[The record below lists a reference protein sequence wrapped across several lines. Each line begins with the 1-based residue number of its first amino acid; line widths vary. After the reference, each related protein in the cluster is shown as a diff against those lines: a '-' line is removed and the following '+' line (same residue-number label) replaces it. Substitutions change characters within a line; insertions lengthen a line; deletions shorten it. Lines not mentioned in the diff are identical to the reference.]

1 MKQLPIS
8 SLLKNEETVYS
19 TLNDYKQWPK
29 YIMHFV
35 LIALLGMAAFGLVM
49 GTYVPHWW
57 HSLTLAWKTIVLIWG
72 PLAICTPSLFVFGA
86 IRGSRITL
94 SQLLFLLSG
103 ALATTGLV
111 LLALTPLTWFF
122 TWTTETSTFLR
133 IMNAMFIG
141 IALAF
146 GMFFFSKGL
155 LYIHKQLRNEN
166 ASSSI
171 SIDVVVLWFIL
182 LIIVVAQM
190 SIKLGPWY
198 EMRTIPIEFTDGNNV
213 FPDNPKGSFVKGPE
227 VETTDKG
234 ITQIKWDTS
243 QECFDNYIEMVDAK
257 YAENSTKRW
266 VSNYHAECESNGSDL
281 HCIAKLPE
289 QWKTEGDWKVQAH
302 SNCNVDPIDSDNIIV
317 SDVMTITY

>member
-8 SLLKNEETVYS
+8 SLLKNKEAIYN
-19 TLNDYKQWPK
+19 TLTDPKQWPK
-29 YIMHFV
+29 YIVHFV

-57 HSLTLAWKTIVLIWG
+57 HSLNLAWKTIVLIWG

-103 ALATTGLV
+103 ALATSGIV

-122 TWTTETSTFLR
+122 TWTTETSIFLR
-133 IMNAMFIG
+133 VMNGMFIG
-141 IALAF
+141 LALAF

-155 LYIHKQLRNEN
+155 LYIHKQLRTEN
-166 ASSSI
+166 TSSSI

-198 EMRTIPIEFTDGNNV
+198 EMRSIPVEFTDGNNV

-227 VETTDKG
+227 VETTDQG
-234 ITQIKWDTS
+234 ITQIQWDTS
-243 QECFDNYIEMVDAK
+243 LDCFDNYIEMVDAQ
-257 YAENSTKRW
+257 YTENSTKRW
-266 VSNYHAECESNGSDL
+266 VNNYHAECESNGSDL
-281 HCIAKLPE
+281 HCVAKLPE
-289 QWKTEGDWKVQAH
+289 QWKTQGDWKLQAH
-302 SNCNVDPIDSDNIIV
+302 SNCSVGPLDSDNVIV
-317 SDVMTITY
+317 SDVVTITY